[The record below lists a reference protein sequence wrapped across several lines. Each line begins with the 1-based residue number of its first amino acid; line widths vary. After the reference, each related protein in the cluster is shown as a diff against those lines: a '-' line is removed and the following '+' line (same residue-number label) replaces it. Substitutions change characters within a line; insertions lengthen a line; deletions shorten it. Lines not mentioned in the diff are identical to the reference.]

1 MNSLLARLK
10 VEKAEGALVMMMII
24 IIIIIAN
31 AYMNLFVS
39 DGYGTIDF
47 LHQFSNCQNSFLNIW
62 LLECLHS
69 SPCLRNM
76 NPRKILWKLKAS
88 LFGTFCKKRLGQK
101 RPKLVFQSLVSRGS
115 DA

>member
-10 VEKAEGALVMMMII
+10 VEKAAGALVMMMLMLMLMI

-31 AYMNLFVS
+31 AYMSLFVS

-47 LHQFSNCQNSFLNIW
+47 LHQFSKCQNSILNIW

-76 NPRKILWKLKAS
+76 IPRKILWKLKAS
-88 LFGTFCKKRLGQK
+88 LFGAFC
-101 RPKLVFQSLVSRGS
+101 
-115 DA
+115 